1 MIRLGMRGFA
11 IIGAFVVGM
20 ALSVPAWAQGLDANE
35 SARLEAGQTVVREQT
50 FDASSMGYESDKRLV
65 GGLTYTLVDATPD
78 ELLTVLED
86 VRNWKDLLPKTKS
99 ATVVES
105 KGLDTFV
112 ELTQGTSLASAK
124 YTIHLRRAPRDHTIR
139 FWLDPSRP
147 HAIDD
152 AWGFFRAEDAPPAKD
167 GSPRTLLTFG
177 ILVDTGP
184 GLVRSFYEDRLRSTM
199 MSIPQVVRQYVLA
212 NVRRR
217 TVPT

>member
-1 MIRLGMRGFA
+1 MRGFA
-11 IIGAFVVGM
+11 FIGAFVLAVSL
-20 ALSVPAWAQGLDANE
+20 AAPTRAQTLDASE
-35 SARLEAGQTVVREQT
+35 SARLEAGQTVIREQT
-50 FDASSMGYESDKRLV
+50 FDSAAMGYDSDRRLV

-78 ELLTVLED
+78 ELMTVLED
-86 VRNWKDLLPKTKS
+86 VANWKNLLPKTKS

-124 YTIHLRRAPRDHTIR
+124 YTIHLRHAPRDHTVR

-147 HAIDD
+147 HAIED
-152 AWGFFRAEDAPPAKD
+152 AWGFFRAQEAPPAAD

-184 GLVRSFYEDRLRSTM
+184 GLVRSFYEERLRSTM
-199 MSIPQVVRQYVLA
+199 MGIPQVVRQYVLA

-217 TVPT
+217 AVPT